1 VIKENTWVD
10 WIFDYLDWSV
20 FILVSLEGF
29 FSKLTSNLY

>member
-10 WIFDYLDWSV
+10 WIFEYLDWSV

-29 FSKLTSNLY
+29 F